1 MENLEK
7 ELKQIFKERGL
18 EGRDYQIR
26 NILNYTN
33 PQKPHVTAVG
43 TAGGKTILD
52 AARFELYYKC
62 GLIKQ
67 NEKVVIIPADKTIL
81 RGNFKGQFDKFK
93 PTCFTYS
100 VVEDKIQLI
109 EAIENNIQVII
120 GLPQLLK
127 DHTKLLKNVKW
138 LVLDEAHK
146 WYFAPT
152 IKGIIKDLTPKK
164 GVLHQ
169 SLLTGTPFKFNRYKN
184 NFIIDYTSVSTLYK
198 QGYADDVNMQVLH
211 TSLALTRLDWSSM
224 TGNLREDK
232 KFTKKE
238 INNTLSEMILQ
249 LVKKVKLPIKDL
261 SSVHNITNNMASK
274 LFGKLQKTIIF
285 THRTDAANVVAEY
298 LRLQGVKCIV
308 SHSNIDGEIA
318 EESFSEFRKDDNIKV
333 LVSVNRGKEGFDFP
347 ELYNIIDM
355 TYSQNFEV
363 VMQMIGRLLRPSHKK
378 TYKVFY
384 KIAPK
389 NTEGYFTDWMDCL
402 IQLFDDKWYQDFNG
416 RNMLDVT
423 VPNALL
429 SRPKGEKQPT
439 YIQDGKNKIEIVS
452 GTSLTK
458 GTKIQIMKDGKK
470 TPLKDGTYKIP
481 QTPTTE
487 NPKPLPIEIE
497 VKNGIITKT
506 PVRTTRGRFRPKVLN
521 DMGFDLSISFMEK
534 NDWFRLEDPLST
546 VATTSLR
553 KIILQLENSYRYK
566 HVSKIKDELFYSYDE
581 AKQFVKT
588 LNLKSNIDWRNYSMS
603 DSFNKNLPLSPDHIY
618 KNNGWISWG
627 DFLGT
632 GIVSNLNRQYKT
644 FEDAKTFIH
653 SLGFTKQSEWR
664 EYSAS
669 GKRPLDIPGNPE
681 KIYSE
686 WKNIGDWLGTNSI
699 GNKEKSKNYISY
711 EDAKEFAIKLNLKN
725 RNEWDNLYKQGII
738 PSNIPKNPSQSY
750 IDKGWISW
758 SEFLNNGFIDSKNKM
773 TYQEAKLFIQKL
785 NLKNT
790 KEWKDYCDSGNK
802 PNTIPKSPQ
811 NVYDEWEGWGSFLGN
826 GKLKGNYRPFKIAR
840 KFVHSLQIKNT
851 MEWFEYCKSG
861 KKPFDIPTNPNN
873 CKEYKNDWI
882 NWCDWLG
889 NGETPKPF
897 KGRKKK

>member
-26 NILNYTN
+26 NILNYTD

-43 TAGGKTILD
+43 TAGGKTILS

-62 GLIKQ
+62 GLIKK

-93 PTCFTYS
+93 PTSFTYS

-127 DHTKLLKNVKW
+127 DHAKLLKNVKW

-184 NFIIDYTSVSTLYK
+184 NFIIDYASVSTLYN

-211 TSLALTRLDWSSM
+211 TSLSLTRLDWSSI
-224 TGNLREDK
+224 TGNLRDDK

-238 INNTLSEMILQ
+238 IDKTLSEMILE

-261 SSVHNITNNMASK
+261 STVHNITKNMASK
-274 LFGKLQKTIIF
+274 LFGKLEKTIIF

-298 LRLQGVKCIV
+298 LTLHGVNCIV

-318 EESFSEFRKDDNIKV
+318 EESFSEFKKDNNIKV
-333 LVSVNRGKEGFDFP
+333 MVSVNRGKEGFDFP

-363 VMQMIGRLLRPSHKK
+363 VMQMIGRLLRPSNKK

-384 KIAPK
+384 KVAPN
-389 NTEGYFTDWMDCL
+389 NTAGYFTDWMDCL

-452 GTSLTK
+452 GSSLTK
-458 GTKIQIMKDGKK
+458 GTKIQIIKDGKK
-470 TPLKDGTYKIP
+470 TPLKDGSYKIP

-487 NPKPLPIEIE
+487 NPKPSPIEIE
-497 VKNGIITKT
+497 VKNGVITKT
-506 PVRTTRGRFRPKVLN
+506 PIRTTRGRFRPKVLN
-521 DMGFDLSISFMEK
+521 DMGFDLSLSFMEK

-553 KIILQLENSYRYK
+553 KIMGKFDGKKMFEPLVYSDEIKREYIKSIFSLNENGNRKYNIISDLQKSRGEGLRIYNFFEKFDLLDELQTLLPSPRKPKGYWTIKENILEEALKVDENGERVYK
-566 HVSKIKDELFYSYDE
+566 EVNDLLNVHVSAVKNARKLGILFTECKFPYIDQATRLDRSVKIKWTNETAL
-581 AKQFVKT
+581 AKARTYKNISEVYRKDST
-588 LNLKSNIDWRNYSMS
+588 LKKYLKENNLVDSVFSDGRKSKFNYTKEEIIKFINKHKIEKLRE
-603 DSFNKNLPLSPDHIY
+603 FNKKFNTTFNTIKRNLP
-618 KNNGWISWG
+618 
-627 DFLGT
+627 
-632 GIVSNLNRQYKT
+632 
-644 FEDAKTFIH
+644 E
-653 SLGFTKQSEWR
+653 
-664 EYSAS
+664 
-669 GKRPLDIPGNPE
+669 
-681 KIYSE
+681 
-686 WKNIGDWLGTNSI
+686 
-699 GNKEKSKNYISY
+699 
-711 EDAKEFAIKLNLKN
+711 IKLWEDIKY
-725 RNEWDNLYKQGII
+725 E
-738 PSNIPKNPSQSY
+738 
-750 IDKGWISW
+750 
-758 SEFLNNGFIDSKNKM
+758 
-773 TYQEAKLFIQKL
+773 
-785 NLKNT
+785 
-790 KEWKDYCDSGNK
+790 KE
-802 PNTIPKSPQ
+802 T
-811 NVYDEWEGWGSFLGN
+811 V
-826 GKLKGNYRPFKIAR
+826 
-840 KFVHSLQIKNT
+840 
-851 MEWFEYCKSG
+851 
-861 KKPFDIPTNPNN
+861 
-873 CKEYKNDWI
+873 
-882 NWCDWLG
+882 
-889 NGETPKPF
+889 
-897 KGRKKK
+897 